1 MNILAKILGTEVQGI
16 LQNLTGFVDKLVVTK
31 AEKAKIIQE
40 ITNAE
45 NQIQLQI
52 QQTIT
57 ERHQTDMNS
66 DSWLSKNVRPMVLI
80 AIIILFLFLS
90 FFDGANWLQVPEGYI
105 SILKNWGELAFM
117 FYFGSRGIEKI
128 VSRAPVLT
136 NKLFDRR
143 KSDRLVVK

>member
-1 MNILAKILGTEVQGI
+1 MNILANILGKEVSGI

-66 DSWLSKNVRPMVLI
+66 DSWLSKNVRPMVLL
-80 AIIILFLFLS
+80 AIIFLFLLLS
-90 FFDGANWLQVPEGYI
+90 FFDGANWLNVPEGYI
-105 SILKNWGELAFM
+105 SMLKNWGELAFM
-117 FYFGSRGIEKI
+117 FYFGSRGLEKI
-128 VSRAPVLT
+128 TSQSGVLT
-136 NKLFDRR
+136 SKLFDKNKKRNP
-143 KSDRLVVK
+143 

>member
-16 LQNLTGFVDKLVVTK
+16 LQNLTGFVDKLVVSK
-31 AEKAKIIQE
+31 AAKAKIIQE
-40 ITNAE
+40 ITNAD

-128 VSRAPVLT
+128 VSRTPELT
-136 NKLFDRR
+136 KKLFERGKR
-143 KSDRLVVK
+143 E

>member
-1 MNILAKILGTEVQGI
+1 MNILASLLGTEVKSI

-31 AEKAKIIQE
+31 EEKAKIIQE

-57 ERHQTDMNS
+57 ERQRIDMNS

-80 AIIILFLFLS
+80 SIIVLFLFLS

-117 FYFGSRGIEKI
+117 FYFGSRGIEKV
-128 VSRAPVLT
+128 VSSTPELT
-136 NKLFDRR
+136 QKLFGR
-143 KSDRLVVK
+143 KKR

>member
-1 MNILAKILGTEVQGI
+1 MNLLAKILGTEVQGI
-16 LQNLTGFVDKLVVTK
+16 LQNLTGFIDKLVVSK

-66 DSWLSKNVRPMVLI
+66 DSWLSKNVRPMVLLSLI
-80 AIIILFLFLS
+80 VLFLFLS

-117 FYFGSRGIEKI
+117 FYFGSRGLEKI
-128 VSRAPVLT
+128 VSRTPELT
-136 NKLFDRR
+136 KKLFERR
-143 KSDRLVVK
+143 KRK

>member
-1 MNILAKILGTEVQGI
+1 MNILAKLLGTEVQGI

-31 AEKAKIIQE
+31 EEKAKIIQE

-57 ERHQTDMNS
+57 ERHQTDMDS

-80 AIIILFLFLS
+80 SIIVLFLFLS

-117 FYFGSRGIEKI
+117 FYFGSRGLEKI
-128 VSRAPVLT
+128 VSRTPELT
-136 NKLFDRR
+136 KKLFEQSKR
-143 KSDRLVVK
+143 K

>member
-1 MNILAKILGTEVQGI
+1 MNILANILGKEVSGI

-31 AEKAKIIQE
+31 EEKAKIIQE

-57 ERHQTDMNS
+57 ERHQTVMNS
-66 DSWLSKNVRPMVLI
+66 DSWLSKNVRPMVLL
-80 AIIILFLFLS
+80 AIIVLFLFLS
-90 FFDGANWLQVPEGYI
+90 FFDGANWLNVPEGYI

-128 VSRAPVLT
+128 VNNSSLIS
-136 NKLFDRR
+136 KELFRH
-143 KSDRLVVK
+143 KKTIS

>member
-1 MNILAKILGTEVQGI
+1 MNILANILGKEVSGI

-31 AEKAKIIQE
+31 EEKAKIIQE

-57 ERHQTDMNS
+57 ERHQTVMNS
-66 DSWLSKNVRPMVLI
+66 DSWLSKNVRPMVLL
-80 AIIILFLFLS
+80 AIIVLFLFLS
-90 FFDGANWLQVPEGYI
+90 FFDGANWLNVPEGYI
-105 SILKNWGELAFM
+105 SILKNWGELTFM

-128 VSRAPVLT
+128 VNNSSLIS
-136 NKLFDRR
+136 KELFRH
-143 KSDRLVVK
+143 KKTIS

>member
-31 AEKAKIIQE
+31 EEKAKIIQE
-40 ITNAE
+40 ITTAE

-117 FYFGSRGIEKI
+117 FYFGSRVIEKI
-128 VSRAPVLT
+128 VSRTPELT
-136 NKLFDRR
+136 KKLFERTKR
-143 KSDRLVVK
+143 Q

>member
-1 MNILAKILGTEVQGI
+1 MNILANILGKEVSGI
-16 LQNLTGFVDKLVVTK
+16 LKNLTGFVDKLVVTK

-66 DSWLSKNVRPMVLI
+66 DSWLSKNVRPMVLL
-80 AIIILFLFLS
+80 AIIFLFLLLS
-90 FFDGANWLQVPEGYI
+90 FFDGANWLNVPEGYI
-105 SILKNWGELAFM
+105 SMLKNWGELAFM
-117 FYFGSRGIEKI
+117 FYFGSRGLEKI
-128 VSRAPVLT
+128 TSQSGVLT
-136 NKLFDRR
+136 SKLFDKNKKRNP
-143 KSDRLVVK
+143 

>member
-1 MNILAKILGTEVQGI
+1 MNLLAKILGTEVQGI

-66 DSWLSKNVRPMVLI
+66 DSWLSKNVRPMVLLSLI
-80 AIIILFLFLS
+80 VLFLFLS

-117 FYFGSRGIEKI
+117 FYFGSRGLEKI
-128 VSRAPVLT
+128 VSRTPELT
-136 NKLFDRR
+136 KKLFERR
-143 KSDRLVVK
+143 KRK

>member
-1 MNILAKILGTEVQGI
+1 MQGI
-16 LQNLTGFVDKLVVTK
+16 LQNLTSFVDKLVVTK
-31 AEKAKIIQE
+31 EEKAKIIKE
-40 ITNAE
+40 ITNAD

-117 FYFGSRGIEKI
+117 FYFGSRGLEKI
-128 VSRAPVLT
+128 FSHTPELT
-136 NKLFDRR
+136 NKLFNSS
-143 KSDRLVVK
+143 KNK

>member
-31 AEKAKIIQE
+31 EEKAKIIQE

-57 ERHQTDMNS
+57 ERHQTDMSS

-80 AIIILFLFLS
+80 AIIVLFLFLS

-117 FYFGSRGIEKI
+117 FYFGSRGLEKI
-128 VSRAPVLT
+128 VSRTPELT
-136 NKLFDRR
+136 QKLFERR
-143 KSDRLVVK
+143 KRK